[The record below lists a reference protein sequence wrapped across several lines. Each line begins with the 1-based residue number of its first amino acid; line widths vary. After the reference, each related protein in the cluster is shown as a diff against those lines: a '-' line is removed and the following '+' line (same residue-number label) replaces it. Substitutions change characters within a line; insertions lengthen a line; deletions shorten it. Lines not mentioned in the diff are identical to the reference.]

1 MLTKTLLDEQIHK
14 KIQTALITDFQVFRL
29 RDLGWLGCQNGV
41 LREKLNENEFTFFI
55 TSDKNL
61 SFQQNFNKI
70 NFTIILIDTPS
81 NALGH
86 QSLFIDK
93 IREILSNPPL
103 ILPKLIHVSIE
114 GFHNEKLIK
123 NLQNLL
129 PTAQILFI

>member
-1 MLTKTLLDEQIHK
+1 MKILLDEQIHK
-14 KIQTALITDFQVFRL
+14 KIQLALILDFQVFRL
-29 RDLGWLGCQNGV
+29 KNLGWLGYQNGV

-61 SFQQNFNKI
+61 SFQQNFSKI
-70 NFTIILIDTPS
+70 NFTIILLDTPT

-114 GFHNEKLIK
+114 GFHNRKLIE
-123 NLQNLL
+123 NLKNLL
-129 PTAQILFI
+129 PPDQILFI

>member
-1 MLTKTLLDEQIHK
+1 MKTLLDEQIHK
-14 KIQTALITDFQVFRL
+14 NIQRALIADFQVFRL
-29 RDLGWLGCQNGV
+29 RDLGWLGYQNGV

-70 NFTIILIDTPS
+70 NFTIILLDTPT

-93 IREILSNPPL
+93 IRDVLSNPPL
-103 ILPKLIHVSIE
+103 ILPKLIHLSIE
-114 GFHNEKLIK
+114 GFYNKKLIENLK
-123 NLQNLL
+123 NQL
-129 PTAQILFI
+129 PPDQILFI

>member
-1 MLTKTLLDEQIHK
+1 MKILLDEQIHK
-14 KIQTALITDFQVFRL
+14 KIQLSLIIDFQVFRL
-29 RDLGWLGCQNGV
+29 KDLGWLGYQNGV
-41 LREKLNENEFTFFI
+41 LREKLNENEFAFFI

-70 NFTIILIDTPS
+70 NFTIILLDTPT

-93 IREILSNPPL
+93 IKDILSNPPL

-114 GFHNEKLIK
+114 GFYNKKLIA

-129 PTAQILFI
+129 PPDQILFV